1 MSSSSKKKC
10 LSLSQNCSSKSSGE
24 RVCFFFDFFL
34 SFLFF
39 YNLVHVQYQTPK
51 KILKGRKR
59 RRRRKEKELLRDGI
73 TTDGM
78 AILLQYVRTSF
89 FLPTFKRS
97 KTLRGGA
104 EKNDAVL
111 RAQTHRIPLFV
122 VVVVVVVVFFRGST
136 ARQKA
141 VSSHFP
147 STQCHSSRDRASPQG
162 FPVRNEKK

>member
-1 MSSSSKKKC
+1 MSNTPYQTQKKGEKKKEEE
-10 LSLSQNCSSKSSGE
+10 K
-24 RVCFFFDFFL
+24 
-34 SFLFF
+34 
-39 YNLVHVQYQTPK
+39 
-51 KILKGRKR
+51 RKR
-59 RRRRKEKELLRDGI
+59 EPHSFYQLLKEA
-73 TTDGM
+73 T
-78 AILLQYVRTSF
+78 
-89 FLPTFKRS
+89 
-97 KTLRGGA
+97 TLRGGA

-122 VVVVVVVVFFRGST
+122 VVVIVVVFFRGST

>member
-1 MSSSSKKKC
+1 MSSSSKKKKS
-10 LSLSQNCSSKSSGE
+10 LSLSKLFEEAGE

-34 SFLFF
+34 SFFIISF
-39 YNLVHVQYQTPK
+39 KNVQHTPYHQTPK
-51 KILKGRKR
+51 K
-59 RRRRKEKELLRDGI
+59 RRRRKEKENL
-73 TTDGM
+73 
-78 AILLQYVRTSF
+78 ILFTN
-89 FLPTFKRS
+89 FLKEAT
-97 KTLRGGA
+97 TLRGGA

-111 RAQTHRIPLFV
+111 RAQTHRIPLF